1 MDGTGGQM
9 KTFCKAHDAEP
20 GGILCTAPKVSSPR
34 RSPAGHQQRR
44 QGALYAAA
52 GQSQHFL
59 AERLRRAERHDSAVL
74 HLGAGTDKAP
84 PQPLER
90 HANLPGIGVQR
101 FDRSAQAGPGQARP
115 HHAELPGGRKTHS
128 VEILE
133 YVFESLARSLLP
145 VIQKYYESEDGKKVF
160 AEWKAKKENTDC
172 AST

>member
-1 MDGTGGQM
+1 MYRSQGFFSKTKPCGTSATTQRCS
-9 KTFCKAHDAEP
+9 TRYCWTEP
-20 GGILCTAPKVSSPR
+20 AFPGRTATPGRTARFGCTSSWSR
-34 RSPAGHQQRR
+34 HR
-44 QGALYAAA
+44 QSSTAAA
-52 GQSQHFL
+52 
-59 AERLRRAERHDSAVL
+59 R
-74 HLGAGTDKAP
+74 AP

-115 HHAELPGGRKTHS
+115 HPAELPGGRKTHS

-133 YVFESLARSLLP
+133 YVFESLARSLLL
-145 VIQKYYESEDGKKVF
+145 VIQEYYESEDGKKAF

>member
-1 MDGTGGQM
+1 M

-59 AERLRRAERHDSAVL
+59 AERHDPAVL

-115 HHAELPGGRKTHS
+115 HHAELLGGRKTHS